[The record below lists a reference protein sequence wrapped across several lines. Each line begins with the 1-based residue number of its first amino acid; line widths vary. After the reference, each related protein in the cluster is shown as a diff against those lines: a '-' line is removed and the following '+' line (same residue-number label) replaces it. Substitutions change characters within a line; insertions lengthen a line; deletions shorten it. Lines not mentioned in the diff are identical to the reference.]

1 MIVFERLDLFSVIP
15 AFGRFF
21 KSKNM
26 RQETENEFKRKSRK
40 SFRICKTSLAG
51 GRREC

>member
-21 KSKNM
+21 KSKNIA
-26 RQETENEFKRKSRK
+26 TGDRK
-40 SFRICKTSLAG
+40 
-51 GRREC
+51 